1 MKITFTR
8 RQRCREG
15 SALLIP
21 VSMYGNSSYEFDLI
35 DGIFTLDFNAEIFA
49 SFEKSKMLWEGSVVE
64 CYKPRH
70 YDVVQ
75 VLCRPSELVW

>member
-1 MKITFTR
+1 MKVRFER

-21 VSMYGNSSYEFDLI
+21 VTLGGNSSYEFDLI
-35 DGIFTLDFNAEIFA
+35 DGIFTLQYDEHIFA
-49 SFEKSKMLWEGSVVE
+49 SFEKSKMLWNGDVVE

>member
-1 MKITFTR
+1 MKVRFER

-35 DGIFTLDFNAEIFA
+35 DGIFILDFNAEIFA
-49 SFEKSKMLWEGSVVE
+49 GFERTKMLWEGSVVDA
-64 CYKPRH
+64 YKPRH